1 MFGDYSIF
9 RHGDR
14 NGQRGDTAQ
23 NSTVFHSK
31 GHSMSWLSVIFSLP
45 LFHKQFHRQFQRQVH
60 RQKTL
65 VLVEDVV
72 EVGNSQKSH
81 AVGAITSA
89 EQRAGRSTDTSCDTR
104 SRDPFVHVN
113 AKPANT
119 LQSRSQMGRVC
130 APSRNTLAR

>member
-1 MFGDYSIF
+1 MF
-9 RHGDR
+9 RHGVR

-31 GHSMSWLSVIFSLP
+31 GHSMSRLSVIFSLR
-45 LFHKQFHRQFQRQVH
+45 LFYRQFHRQVH

-72 EVGNSQKSH
+72 EVGNSQKCH

-89 EQRAGRSTDTSCDTR
+89 EQRAARSTDTSCDTR
-104 SRDPFVHVN
+104 SRDPFGQVN

>member
-14 NGQRGDTAQ
+14 NGQRGDTTQ
-23 NSTVFHSK
+23 HFTVFHSK
-31 GHSMSWLSVIFSLP
+31 GHSMSRLSVIFSLP
-45 LFHKQFHRQFQRQVH
+45 LFYKQFHRQVH

-81 AVGAITSA
+81 AVGAIT
-89 EQRAGRSTDTSCDTR
+89 
-104 SRDPFVHVN
+104 
-113 AKPANT
+113 
-119 LQSRSQMGRVC
+119 
-130 APSRNTLAR
+130 